1 MAVKSRTTQQKKSSA
16 RTAKAASAPA
26 TKKKATTA
34 ARRPATAT
42 TAAAKRKKTAARK
55 PATTT
60 RSAAAAK
67 KKTPASRK
75 PAAATRG
82 ALVTGRAGLPNG
94 RPSAAAARLRIP
106 RGQYKWVYLFEEG
119 NAQLRDLLGGKGAG
133 VAEMTRAG
141 LPVPPG
147 FTITTEC
154 CNAFYKSGRRF
165 PKGMWDQ
172 AMQALKH
179 IERKA
184 GKSFGDPRNPLL
196 VSVRSGAKFSMPG
209 MMDTVLNLG
218 LNAQT
223 LEGLAELT
231 GNQRFALDAYRRFI
245 QLFGKIVLGID
256 GAIFEH
262 ALDAAKQ
269 RAGARTDADLAP
281 DALRTLIDEFKR
293 IVRDRAGVEFPED
306 PHAQLEQAIGAV
318 FSSWNNKR
326 ATDYRNF
333 NKISHDLGT
342 AVNVQTMVFGNMG
355 DDSATGVAFT
365 RDPSTGEK
373 VLYGEYLPNAQGE
386 DVVAGI
392 RTPHPIADMKRE
404 MPRVYGEFE
413 KIAQRLEKHY
423 RDVQDMEFTIERGRL
438 YMLQTRSGKRTAAAA
453 VKVAVDM
460 AKERLITRQEAVQ
473 RVEPAHID
481 QLLHRRIDPAATVD
495 IMATGLAAS
504 PGAAYGK
511 AVFDADTAEEW
522 ARNGEKV
529 ILVRIETNPDDV
541 HGMIAAEGVL
551 TSRGGRTSHA
561 AVVARGMGKPCV
573 AGAESVRVNLDKKQ
587 FTAGGRTIKQG
598 EFFTIDGSTGNVVF
612 GQVPM
617 IDPEISGDLEEL
629 LRWADSIRRLGV
641 WANGDYPH
649 DAERAREFG
658 AEGIGLCRTEHMFME
673 QDRLPIVQRMILSS
687 TTEERRRELD
697 RLLPVQ
703 RADFHGILE
712 AMRGLPV
719 VIRLIDPP
727 LHEFLPSLEDLLVEV
742 TRAQAQGRPE
752 SEYAEQA
759 RLLQAVRDLHEQNP
773 MLGLRGCRLGLLFPE
788 IIEMQARAIVEAA
801 IQLKKEGV
809 DVRPE
814 IMVPLIGTVE
824 ELRRT
829 REVID
834 RVAQE
839 VIRASRTKLAY
850 KVGTMIEIPRAALTA
865 GEIAREAEFFSFG
878 TNDLTQTTFGYSR
891 DDAEGKFLLKYVD
904 EKILA
909 VNPFESLDGSGVG
922 RLMEIAVTEGRA
934 SRPKLKVGICGE
946 HGGDPA
952 SIAIC
957 ERLGLDYVSC
967 SPYRVPV
974 ARLAA
979 AQARLAATERDR

>member
-1 MAVKSRTTQQKKSSA
+1 MA
-16 RTAKAASAPA
+16 
-26 TKKKATTA
+26 
-34 ARRPATAT
+34 
-42 TAAAKRKKTAARK
+42 RKKTTPRATKSSTGAVVTARVGLPSNGRA
-55 PATTT
+55 PAP
-60 RSAAAAK
+60 SA
-67 KKTPASRK
+67 R
-75 PAAATRG
+75 PAAT
-82 ALVTGRAGLPNG
+82 
-94 RPSAAAARLRIP
+94 LRIP

-119 NAQLRDLLGGKGAG
+119 SATMRDLLGGKGAG

-147 FTITTEC
+147 FTITTEA
-154 CNAFYKSGRRF
+154 CNAFYTAGQKF
-165 PKGMWDQ
+165 PTGMWDQ
-172 AMQALKH
+172 AMQALGH
-179 IERKA
+179 IEKKA
-184 GKSFGDPRNPLL
+184 GKKFGDPRNPLL
-196 VSVRSGAKFSMPG
+196 VSVRSGARFSMPG

-218 LNAQT
+218 LNAET
-223 LEGLAELT
+223 LQGLATLT
-231 GNQRFALDAYRRFI
+231 SNERFALDAYRRFI
-245 QLFGKIVLGID
+245 QLFSKIVLGID
-256 GAIFEH
+256 GALFEH
-262 ALDAAKQ
+262 ALDASKQ
-269 RAGARTDADLAP
+269 RNKAQTDADLQP
-281 DALRTLIDEFKR
+281 KALRTLIDEFKQ
-293 IVRDRAGVEFPED
+293 IVRDKAGVEFPED
-306 PHAQLEQAIGAV
+306 PYDQLDQAIGAV

-326 ATDYRNF
+326 AIDYRNF

-365 RDPSTGEK
+365 RDPATGERI
-373 VLYGEYLPNAQGE
+373 LYGEYLPNAQGE

-404 MPRVYGEFE
+404 MPEVYSQFE

-460 AKERLITRQEAVQ
+460 AHERLITRQEAVQ
-473 RVEPAHID
+473 RVEPSHID
-481 QLLHRRIDPAATVD
+481 QLLHRRVDPAAKVD
-495 IMATGLAAS
+495 IMGTGLAAS

-522 ARNGEKV
+522 AERGEKV

-573 AGAESVRVNLDKKQ
+573 AGAESVKVDLNKRQ
-587 FTAGGRTIKQG
+587 FTAGGRTIKEG
-598 EFFTIDGSTGNVVF
+598 EEFTIDGSTGNVIF
-612 GQVPM
+612 GTVPM
-617 IDPEISGDLEEL
+617 IEPEISGDLEEL
-629 LRWADSIRRLGV
+629 LRWADKVRRLGV

-649 DAERAREFG
+649 DAERARQFG

-673 QDRLPIVQRMILSS
+673 QERLPVVQRMILST
-687 TTEERRRELD
+687 TTEERRKYLD
-697 RLLPVQ
+697 QLLPMQ
-703 RADFHGILE
+703 RGDFRGILA
-712 AMRGLPV
+712 AMHGLPV

-742 TRAQAQGRPE
+742 TRAEAQGRPE
-752 SEYAEQA
+752 TAYAEQR
-759 RLLQAVRDLHEQNP
+759 RLLAAVRDLHEQNP

-788 IIEMQARAIVEAA
+788 IIEMQTRAIIEAA
-801 IQLKKEGV
+801 TQLKKEGV

-814 IMVPLIGTVE
+814 IMVPLVGTVE

-834 RVAQE
+834 RVARD
-839 VIRASRTKLAY
+839 VIRESGVRLNY

-865 GEIAREAEFFSFG
+865 GEIAEEAEFFSFG

-891 DDAEGKFLLKYVD
+891 DDAEGKFLLKYVE
-904 EKILA
+904 EKILPA
-909 VNPFESLDGSGVG
+909 NPFETIDEKGVG
-922 RLMEIAVTEGRA
+922 RLMSFAVTEGRA
-934 SRPKLKVGICGE
+934 TRPKLKIGICGE

-952 SIAIC
+952 SIQIC

-979 AQARLAATERDR
+979 AQARLATSERDR